1 MSRPRWITTAGNLGT
16 IPELVFYERDLE
28 VTTDAIGS
36 NRIDSSVT
44 YSFQSGELPPGIQVV
59 RSGRLQGVPV
69 VLEPITVDESREY
82 RFTIRAT
89 STDNV
94 VVDRTFTLT
103 VTNVFPPVI
112 VPKINFLG
120 NVFDG
125 SYYEKQLFAVEE
137 NPNAQLKWH
146 VTQGQLPPGISL
158 SAQGLLSG
166 YIYLEP
172 DEYSNVLKGYDSYDI
187 ENSTRKNF
195 YDRDPYDSVG
205 KSRNRNYTFTVE
217 VTDGANTDSLTYNLA
232 VAAKGLFTA
241 DQDHFVNGEIE
252 QWESGDYYP
261 RGTIVNYNGTLYVV
275 TQNVTADLT
284 NTPVTATTKYQL
296 YDSQKISITADND
309 WLTVDHDDKYL
320 PIIITPPQSLPIVR
334 QENNF
339 AFKFDAVDFNGSE
352 DLEWSLISSDG
363 SGFDKD
369 SSRNFPYSQNVYV
382 PFTSDGT
389 ITTVA
394 IDISNYPEAATYSV
408 FGLFEPDGDDLD
420 QDPDIVELELDT
432 DYFVTVTGT
441 QVDFAEPLAR
451 GKYYV
456 GINMLLPRDFS
467 ESGVGF
473 DSTVFDEGESRL
485 PRDLS
490 IDNNGWLHGYLL
502 PQQEEK
508 QTYQFKV
515 VVKSRA
521 NGINDAQ
528 KELYQ
533 GVWRPN
539 TEYQNNDVI
548 EYNNN
553 YYVVLEDHTSEI
565 SKPPGQLVSSLRYSL
580 NQILYTSNT
589 TQYDL
594 TVLGSLT
601 DRIIWKTP
609 EFLGSIV
616 NGSVSELKIEAVTE
630 MGQDVR
636 YSLVPK
642 SRNRLPQSLS
652 LDLLNDGLI
661 VGRTTF
667 RYFQLDD
674 DATTFDRQRTRFD
687 NVYTFDVKAETTNI
701 KKVYSAAKNGAEYID
716 LAYLGNSLKPGQQIS
731 GQGIPT
737 GTRIEEVIKTP
748 VDNPGATR
756 IKLTSLLTRDID
768 VGESIYI
775 LDGIV
780 SSIKT
785 FKVQVD
791 VVHQEPYENLY
802 FKAFPTLQQRQD
814 FLSIINDQ
822 EIFPN
827 ELIYRRRDPW
837 FGKATT
843 IKFLALAGINAS
855 SLPDYI
861 DAMRRNHY
869 WKRINFG
876 EIKTAVA
883 VDEFYNIKYE
893 VVYVEVVDPTNLS
906 GAAVKEQVVLSGEP
920 YIDENGIEHNVI
932 YPSTFSNMSQNI
944 SNNLGYRAR
953 GVFPDWMTSVQPDKN
968 VLGFRRA
975 VVLAYT
981 IPGAAKLI
989 AYRLRSRNIR
999 FDDIQFTIDRYQLD
1013 NALSKNYNTQL
1024 GSFVNSKETTFDRLI
1039 LGPGVLDGGVVNY
1052 AVEQPFDSINKR
1064 TVSYIRSHG
1073 GIDGVKNFTDGDL
1086 LVFAQQEDYS
1096 GEVGPEDGWIDYQN
1110 LYVGDPV
1117 DNSDLG
1123 AVSNPVAY
1131 KEIDDVYGYDSYRV
1145 IPSIKN
1151 KSLTVEKH
1159 LLRTTASE
1167 GSTILQLP
1175 YILGSTYVGKTISA
1189 IGVPNDARVVSET
1202 LVDKNAGGPIAD
1214 LVKEITISSP
1224 LIQDINSGS
1233 TITLRSAMIVAASD
1247 TNFSITVDSVP
1258 SGPIIGMIL
1267 TGRNIPKNTKVT
1279 GVNGNVLTVNQ
1290 LISVEL
1296 GETIG
1301 YEIPN
1306 QRGGIWRVKIDDNDL
1321 VTLEFVNEVE
1331 IGQKIKVQSGQS
1343 NGFTFMVY
1351 DTNFAGP
1358 KRSLPAYRRW
1368 SEQIQSSTESTIF
1381 DGNGTKFFDRRDTY
1395 LDPEI
1400 DDKYLK
1406 FPQIGVF
1413 T

>member
-1 MSRPRWITTAGNLGT
+1 MTRPRWVTAAGNLGT
-16 IPELVFYERDLE
+16 IPELVFYERALE
-28 VTTDAIGS
+28 VTTDTIGS
-36 NRIDSSVT
+36 NTVDTTVT
-44 YSFQSGELPPGIQVV
+44 YTFLSGELPPGIQVV
-59 RSGRLQGVPV
+59 RSGILQGVPV
-69 VLEPITVDESREY
+69 VLDPITVDESREY

-89 STDNV
+89 TRDMV

-103 VTNVFPPVI
+103 ITNVFPPVI
-112 VPKINFLG
+112 VPKIDFLG

-137 NPNAQLKWH
+137 NPNAQLKWKISK
-146 VTQGQLPPGISL
+146 GQLPPGVSL

-166 YIYLEP
+166 YILTEP
-172 DEYSNVLKGYDSYDI
+172 DEYSNVLTGYDSYDI
-187 ENSTRKNF
+187 ENTTRKNF

-217 VTDGANTDSLTYNLA
+217 VSDGANTDSLTYNLA

-241 DQDHFVNGEIE
+241 DQDHFVNSTIE
-252 QWESGDYYP
+252 QWEDGDYYP
-261 RGTIVNYNGTLYVV
+261 RGTIVNYLGTLYVT
-275 TQNVTADLT
+275 TQNI
-284 NTPVTATTKYQL
+284 TATTANLPTNATSGYQI

-309 WLTVDHDDKYL
+309 WLTVDHDDKYV
-320 PIIITPPQSLPIVR
+320 PVIITPPQSLPIVR

-339 AFKFDAVDFNGSE
+339 AFKFDAIDFNGSQ
-352 DLEWSLISSDG
+352 DLEWSMLSSDG

-369 SSRNFPYSQNVYV
+369 SSRNFPYSQRVYV
-382 PFTSDGT
+382 PFASDGT
-389 ITTVA
+389 ITTVT
-394 IDISNYPEAATYSV
+394 IDTSNYPEPAVFNV
-408 FGLFEPDGDDLD
+408 FGIFEPDGDDLD
-420 QDPDIVELELDT
+420 QDPDIVELELD
-432 DYFVTVTGT
+432 DGYFVTVTGT
-441 QVDFAEPLAR
+441 QISFAEPLAQ
-451 GKYYV
+451 GKYFV
-456 GINMLLPRDFS
+456 GIDMILPQDFA
-467 ESGVGF
+467 ETGVGF

-490 IDNNGWLHGYLL
+490 IDENGWLHGYLL

-528 KELYQ
+528 KEFYQ
-533 GVWRPN
+533 GVWLPN
-539 TEYQNNDVI
+539 IEYQKDDVI
-548 EYNNN
+548 EYNSN
-553 YYVVLEDHTSEI
+553 YFVVESDHTSEL
-565 SKPPGQLVSSLRYSL
+565 SKPPGQSNSVSRYSL
-580 NQILYTSNT
+580 NQILYVSNT
-589 TQYDL
+589 TQFEL

-630 MGQDVR
+630 LGQEVR
-636 YSLVPK
+636 YSLVPR

-652 LDLLNDGLI
+652 LDLLDDGLI

-687 NVYTFDVKAETTNI
+687 NVYSFDVKAETTNI
-701 KKVYSAAKNGAEYID
+701 RKVFSLAKNSDEYVD
-716 LAYLGNSLKPGQQIS
+716 LAYLGDTLRPGLEIS
-731 GQGIPT
+731 GRGIPK
-737 GTRIEEVIKTP
+737 GTRIEEVIKNP
-748 VDNPGATR
+748 VDNPGSTR
-756 IKLTSLLTRDID
+756 IKLTNLLTQDIEAD
-768 VGESIYI
+768 EPIFI
-775 LDGIV
+775 LDGVV
-780 SSIKT
+780 SAIRT
-785 FKVQVD
+785 FKLRVEVI
-791 VVHQEPYENLY
+791 HNEPYENLY

-814 FLSIINDQ
+814 FLSIINDR
-822 EIFPN
+822 EIFPD

-855 SLPDYI
+855 ILPDYI

-869 WKRINFG
+869 WKRVNFG

-893 VVYVEVVDPTNLS
+893 VVYVEVIDPTNLS
-906 GAAVKEQVVLSGEP
+906 GIAVREQVILDGSP
-920 YIDENGIEHNVI
+920 YIDENGVEHNVI

-944 SNNLGYRAR
+944 SNILGYRAR

-981 IPGAAKLI
+981 VPGAANLI
-989 AYRLRSRNIR
+989 AYRLKSRNIR
-999 FDDIQFTIDRYQLD
+999 FNDIQFTIDRYQLD
-1013 NALSKNYNTQL
+1013 NALSKNYNPAAGQ
-1024 GSFVNSKETTFDRLI
+1024 FINSKETTFDRLI

-1064 TVSYIRSHG
+1064 TVAYIRANG

-1096 GEVGPEDGWIDYQN
+1096 VVTGPEDGWVDYQN
-1110 LYVGDPV
+1110 LYVGDIID
-1117 DNSDLG
+1117 DNDIG
-1123 AVSNPVAY
+1123 AVTNPVEFQ
-1131 KEIDDVYGYDSYRV
+1131 EIDSIYGYDSYRV

-1159 LLRTTASE
+1159 LLRTTAVA
-1167 GSTILQLP
+1167 GSNTLQLP
-1175 YILGSTYVGKTISA
+1175 YVLGSSYVGKTVA
-1189 IGVPNDARVVSET
+1189 AAGVPPDARVISES
-1202 LVDKNAGGPIAD
+1202 LVDKNLGGSSAD
-1214 LVKEITISSP
+1214 LVKEVT
-1224 LIQDINSGS
+1224 LNTALTQDINSGG
-1233 TITLRSAMIVAASD
+1233 TITLRAAMTVAATD
-1247 TNFSITVDSVP
+1247 TNFVIEVDSVP

-1267 TGRNIPKNTKVT
+1267 SGQNIPKNTVVT
-1279 GVNGNVLTVNQ
+1279 GVSGNSLTVNQ
-1290 LISVEL
+1290 LVSVEL
-1296 GETIG
+1296 GEVIG

-1306 QRGGIWRVKIDDNDL
+1306 QRGGIWRVNISDDDL

-1358 KRSLPAYRRW
+1358 RKNLPAYRRW
-1368 SEQIQSSTESTIF
+1368 SEQIQSSTESTVF
-1381 DGNGTKFFDRRDTY
+1381 DGNGTKFFDRRDRY
-1395 LDPEI
+1395 LDPES